1 MKDKPALNTIMFP
14 LKEIGD
20 AISSGK
26 LKVEKINLFLG
37 LKYNLEEKI
46 KCIQVLSNEFNKK
59 EKEEEIDK

>member
-1 MKDKPALNTIMFP
+1 MFP